1 MMNLTLFSQ
10 LAGSVYTLSAVVT
23 GAVGAVTF
31 RWVPNVP
38 NRQPKVG
45 NPITR
50 TFNPVAAVWSETCTA
65 TDSAGNTA
73 TAVIA
78 LDLVSDSPPVP
89 PPTGTPTIPIDA
101 ATEAALAAIP
111 VGGSADLQG
120 PAFITTIT
128 RV

>member
-1 MMNLTLFSQ
+1 MMTLTLYSQ
-10 LAGSVYTLSAVVT
+10 LVGNVYTLSAVT
-23 GAVGAVTF
+23 AGAVGAVTF
-31 RWVPNVP
+31 QWVPNVA
-38 NRQPKVG
+38 NRPPKAG

-50 TFNPVAAVWSETCTA
+50 SFSSAATIWSETCTA

-73 TAVIA
+73 TATIA
-78 LDLVSDSPPVP
+78 LDLVSDSPPLP
-89 PPTGTPTIPIDA
+89 PPIGTPTIPIDA

-111 VGGSADLQG
+111 VGGTADLQG

>member
-1 MMNLTLFSQ
+1 MMTLTLFSQ
-10 LAGSVYTLSAVVT
+10 LTGSTYTLSGVVT
-23 GAVGAVTF
+23 GATGAVTL
-31 RWVPNVP
+31 RWVPNVS
-38 NRQPKVG
+38 NRPVKIG

-50 TFNPVAAVWSETCTA
+50 SFSTTAVMWMETCTA
-65 TDSAGNTA
+65 TDSAGNIA
-73 TAVIA
+73 TASIT

-89 PPTGTPTIPIDA
+89 PPIGTPTIPIDA